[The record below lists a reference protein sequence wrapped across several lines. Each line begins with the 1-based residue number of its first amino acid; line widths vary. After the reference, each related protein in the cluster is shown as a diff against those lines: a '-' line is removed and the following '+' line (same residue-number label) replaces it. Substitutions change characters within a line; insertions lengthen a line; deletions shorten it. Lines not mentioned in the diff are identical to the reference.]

1 MEYNGIYAFV
11 DVEGGK
17 PLQPLDWYEECNCAW
32 NDKVWWPNSE
42 ALCAFAMAYAD
53 TGEERFGEMFEKQ
66 HRFCRDHFY
75 DPEYGEWYSFL
86 NRDGSVKS
94 PEKGSKWKCAF
105 HVLRALVFTY
115 EAMQRAD
122 QREKAIEHYT
132 KQ

>member
-1 MEYNGIYAFV
+1 
-11 DVEGGK
+11 
-17 PLQPLDWYEECNCAW
+17 
-32 NDKVWWPNSE
+32 
-42 ALCAFAMAYAD
+42 
-53 TGEERFGEMFEKQ
+53 